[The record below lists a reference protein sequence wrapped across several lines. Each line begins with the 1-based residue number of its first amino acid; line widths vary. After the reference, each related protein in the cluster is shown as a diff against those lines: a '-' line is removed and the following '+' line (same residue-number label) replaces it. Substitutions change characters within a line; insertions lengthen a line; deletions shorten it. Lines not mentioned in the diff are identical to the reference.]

1 MKKDKKTIEL
11 ERTRKVNALIRLTLC
26 SIGLCVAMTVM
37 LVMFYEIVPG
47 IADSFEDKEKME
59 QTIWAIEH
67 LAYLPPSIVT
77 VLSMFLVFG
86 NKERYV
92 PVQTQRHKAIVAAV
106 IIIYTYGI
114 MFAGIVLGRTLAV
127 SFEAFSRDFSDF
139 INMFDVLVP
148 WFLVQA
154 IPLSIIFS
162 YHMIRS
168 ASEKKELVKNE
179 Q

>member
-11 ERTRKVNALIRLTLC
+11 ERTRRINALIRLTLC

-47 IADSFEDKEKME
+47 IADGFEDKEKME
-59 QTIWAIEH
+59 QTIWTLEH
-67 LAYLPPSIVT
+67 FAYLPPSIVT
-77 VLSMFLVFG
+77 VLSMYLVYC
-86 NKERYV
+86 NKKNYV
-92 PVQTQRHKAIVAAV
+92 PVQTQKHKAIVAAILMV
-106 IIIYTYGI
+106 YTFGI
-114 MFAGIVLGRTLAV
+114 MFGGIVLGRALAMN
-127 SFEAFSRDFSDF
+127 FEAFSRDFADF
-139 INMFDVLVP
+139 IDMFDILAP

-162 YHMIRS
+162 YHLVRYS
-168 ASEKKELVKNE
+168 NEKKELMKHE